1 MTNRYF
7 TKLNALVC
15 LGSVLC
21 LLMAALLVWQRAT
34 YSVAGNRSEQA
45 QANYANLPLRFEAN
59 QGQAAE
65 PTKFLAR
72 GQGYSF
78 YLTPT
83 AAVFSLGHAENNRQS
98 DGTHGQH
105 PPRST
110 LRMNLI
116 GANQHTRLSGTQP
129 LAAKSNYLLGSDQRR
144 WRSGIPN
151 YGAVRY
157 EQVYPGVDC
166 VFYGNQQQLEY
177 DFEVAPGAD
186 PGRIRLRFD
195 GAEQISLDEAGD
207 LVLRTAAGEI
217 KQRRPV
223 IYQMAQGARREIAGR
238 YAIKQTGEVGF
249 ELGSY
254 DTTLPLVIDPTLV
267 YSTAGMGGV
276 SIAADSNGNAYVVGT
291 TSLTDFPLKDPLQ
304 NRLGGGRDVFVAKLN
319 TTGTALVYAT
329 YLGGEGADEAAALAV
344 DNQGAAYLTGST
356 ESANFPGAG
365 SRART
370 DSDAFVVK
378 LNPAGSGLVYA
389 RYLGG
394 SSLDFGRDLSVD
406 ATGLVYLLG
415 ETASTDFPI
424 SPNALKSVLPAANL
438 PLKDAFVTKLNVTGG
453 LSYSTYL
460 GGSDGELAN
469 AIALDTQ
476 ANVYLTGITASSDFP
491 VKGGWQTSPGNAFV
505 TKLNLSLS
513 GTAALVYSFTLRAN
527 AADIAVDSSGSAYLL
542 LESAIGLNTTAGA
555 FQTSGPYY
563 LAKLNPAGTEPSFAT
578 FLGGRGFYTYITPS
592 GTFSSNTSDRFAQLA
607 VDAAGNVYVTGTS
620 DYATGF
626 MTTADALQR
635 GSGGCFITPHT
646 PAFGC
651 EDAVV
656 MKFSPAGA
664 LTYSSFLGGGGA
676 SDFGRAIAVGAG
688 GVVYLTGETSGNF
701 PTTPNALPET
711 TYRAFTVK
719 LNFNTP
725 SAIANVSAASYAG
738 NELAP
743 DSIVAAFGEGLSSAT
758 QAATTTPLPTALAGT
773 TVKVKDSAGTERLAP
788 LFFVAPTQVNYQI
801 PPNTALGVAQ
811 ITITSGDG
819 KVSNASV
826 PVVAVAPGLFAAN
839 ANAQGVA
846 SGVIVRV
853 KTDGAQNYEDI
864 NRYDSTSQRYVALP
878 IEFRPD
884 TSFIVLA
891 LFGTGWRYRSAQT
904 ATTVTIGGVNAP
916 VQYVGEQP
924 AFIGLDQINV
934 ELPRSLIGRGDVN
947 VVVMVDGKTANTV
960 RINVK

>member
-1 MTNRYF
+1 MTKRYF
-7 TKLNALVC
+7 TELKAFVC
-15 LGSVLC
+15 FGSVLC
-21 LLMAALLVWQRAT
+21 LLLVVLLVWQRAT
-34 YSVAGNRSEQA
+34 HSVAGNRLEQA
-45 QANYANLPLRFEAN
+45 RANYANLSLRFEAN

-83 AAVFSLGHAENNRQS
+83 AAIFNLEQAENS
-98 DGTHGQH
+98 KESGQH
-105 PPRST
+105 PRHST

-116 GANQHTRLSGTQP
+116 GANQHTHLSGTQP
-129 LAAKSNYLLGSDQRR
+129 LAAKSNYLLGSDRRR
-144 WRSGIPN
+144 WRTDILN
-151 YGAVRY
+151 YAAVRY

-186 PGRIRLRFD
+186 PNRIRLRFE

-217 KQRRPV
+217 KQRQPV
-223 IYQMAQGARREIAGR
+223 IYQMAQGVRREIAGR

-249 ELGSY
+249 ELGQY
-254 DTTLPLVIDPTLV
+254 DTALPLVIDPTLV

-276 SIAADSNGNAYVVGT
+276 GIAADSNGNAYVVGT
-291 TSLTDFPLKDPLQ
+291 TNLADFPLKDPLQ
-304 NRLGGGRDVFVAKLN
+304 NRLGGIRDVFVAKLN
-319 TTGTALVYAT
+319 STGTALIYST
-329 YLGGEGADEAAALAV
+329 YLGGEGADDAAAIAV
-344 DNQGAAYLTGST
+344 DNQGAPYLTGST

-365 SRART
+365 SRSRT
-370 DSDAFVVK
+370 DSDAFVAK
-378 LNPAGSGLVYA
+378 LNPAGSGVVYA

-394 SSLDFGRDLSVD
+394 SNLDFGKDLAVD
-406 ATGLVYLLG
+406 GAGQVYLLG
-415 ETASTDFPI
+415 ETASPDFPI
-424 SPNALKSVLPAANL
+424 SPNALKSVLPAANP
-438 PLKDAFVTKLNVTGG
+438 PLTDAFLTKLNAAGG

-460 GGSDGELAN
+460 GGSDNELAK
-469 AIALDTQ
+469 AIALDAQ
-476 ANVYLTGITASSDFP
+476 GGIYVMGTTSSTDFP
-491 VKGGWQTSPGNAFV
+491 VKGGWQTSPGTAFV

-513 GTAALVYSFTLRAN
+513 GPASLVYSFTLRAIP
-527 AADIAVDSSGSAYLL
+527 ADIAVDSSGSPYLL
-542 LESAIGLNTTAGA
+542 LESAIGLSTTANA
-555 FQTSGPYY
+555 FQTSGPGY
-563 LAKLNPAGTEPSFAT
+563 LAKLTPSGTEPSFAT
-578 FLGGRGFYTYITPS
+578 FLGGTGSYTYVTIN
-592 GTFSSNTSDRFAQLA
+592 GTFTTNTSDRFAQLA
-607 VDAAGNVYVTGTS
+607 VDAAGNTYVTGMS
-620 DYATGF
+620 DIGTRF
-626 MTTADALQR
+626 MTTADALQQAP
-635 GSGGCFITPHT
+635 GGCFTTPHMA
-646 PAFGC
+646 AFGC
-651 EDAVV
+651 EDAIV
-656 MKFSPAGA
+656 MKFGPTGA
-664 LTYSSFLGGGGA
+664 LVYSSFLGGGSG
-676 SDFGRAIAVGAG
+676 DFGRGIAVGAG
-688 GVVYLTGETSGNF
+688 GAIYLTGEAGSNF
-701 PTTPNALPET
+701 PTTPNALPQAT
-711 TYRAFTVK
+711 HRAFTVK

-725 SAIANVSAASYAG
+725 GAIANVSSASYTG

-743 DSIVAAFGEGLSSAT
+743 DSIVAAFGEGLSNAT
-758 QAATTTPLPTALAGT
+758 QAATTTPLPTTLAGT
-773 TVKVKDSAGTERLAP
+773 TVKVKDSAGVERLAP
-788 LFFVAPTQVNYQI
+788 LFFVSSTQVNYQI
-801 PPNTALGVAQ
+801 PPNTALGMAQ

-916 VQYVGEQP
+916 IQYVGEQP

-947 VVVMVDGKTANTV
+947 VVVTVDGKPANTV